1 MQHNNVK
8 VSEKKEKQKKQF
20 KDIARKN
27 LEKKDALIKA
37 NSLVEI
43 EVLALQ
49 KAKEKEKEA
58 VKKLEKKDK

>member
-27 LEKKDALIKA
+27 LEKKNALIKA